1 MIIKS
6 FTISLKRHELVLDV
20 HMCKSISHVFSVG
33 TLDFFSL
40 VIWTVAP
47 VQKSVDTL
55 VYSDTKIAVTY
66 CKYSNNPNQFSTVPP
81 HGDLLQGPL

>member
-40 VIWTVAP
+40 VI
-47 VQKSVDTL
+47 
-55 VYSDTKIAVTY
+55 
-66 CKYSNNPNQFSTVPP
+66 
-81 HGDLLQGPL
+81 